1 MDRNTSR
8 RNGLYLSGPAWLLSL
23 LGLVHDG
30 HVEVVVGQGVLE
42 ARRGR
47 VQGVAPLL
55 PLGNGARYHHLLAD
69 SPLPDNKKLRIVY

>member
-47 VQGVAPLL
+47 VQGRHLSSSQR
-55 PLGNGARYHHLLAD
+55 GNDTSDFFYLHAD
-69 SPLPDNKKLRIVY
+69 SPPPKLD